1 MKHIFRHHFLPFVV
15 AAALVNPAARA
26 QTTGLPGLGGVW
38 IEALKDVRLIPAD
51 MAEADIAVE
60 LTRLKAAVVLQGI
73 RGASAVDIDVIARVV
88 AQVGAQM
95 LANPDIMEIDINPLV
110 AYAVGSDTPVLAL
123 DALVAA
129 RLH

>member
-1 MKHIFRHHFLPFVV
+1 M
-15 AAALVNPAARA
+15 
-26 QTTGLPGLGGVW
+26 
-38 IEALKDVRLIPAD
+38 
-51 MAEADIAVE
+51 
-60 LTRLKAAVVLQGI
+60 VLQGI
-73 RGASAVDIDVIARVV
+73 RGASAVDINAIARVV